1 MYSTDAN
8 MDEDKTREQLIEEL
22 AHVRRRLAEFEAGY
36 ACTYESIQQS
46 EDRYRALFEESRDV
60 IYISAREGLILEI
73 NKAASELFGYA
84 RDELLG
90 MDIHELY
97 ADSADRDKFQR
108 EIEEKGSLKDYEMRL
123 RRKNGT
129 DIYCLITS
137 TVRHDRE
144 GAVLGYQGIIH
155 DITERKQAER
165 ALRLSEER
173 FSKVFHSSPDWIAIS
188 TLSDGRFIDVNDAF
202 LRITGYS
209 REEVIGHT
217 SDELN
222 LWVDP
227 NERSRMIDMLKER
240 REIRDHEAQF
250 RMKSGDIRT
259 MLRSAELIDLEG
271 EPCMIN
277 ITRDITGRKQ
287 AEEEI
292 RKLNRELE
300 QRILELTET
309 NRELDAFS
317 HSVSH
322 DLRAPLVAIGGFA
335 RRLLRKHS
343 DDLDAAGLDM
353 LNTILANVQNME
365 RLIND
370 LLAFSRSGR
379 QRMNLLDVDMEELVS
394 TVFEEL
400 RAIVPGR
407 KVHLKAGKL
416 LPAYADPS
424 LIRQVI
430 MNLLSNAFKFTRT
443 REEAVIE
450 AGSRYD
456 GNDVLYYVKDNGVG
470 FDMRY
475 ANRLFDVF
483 QRMHGDEG
491 FEGTGIGLSIVQRI
505 VVRHG
510 GRVWAEGSAGKGA
523 VFYFTLPQKRQGD

>member
-60 IYISAREGLILEI
+60 IYISSREGLILEI

-84 RDELLG
+84 WDELLG

-144 GAVLGYQGIIH
+144 GAILGYQGIIH
-155 DITERKQAER
+155 
-165 ALRLSEER
+165 
-173 FSKVFHSSPDWIAIS
+173 
-188 TLSDGRFIDVNDAF
+188 
-202 LRITGYS
+202 
-209 REEVIGHT
+209 
-217 SDELN
+217 
-222 LWVDP
+222 
-227 NERSRMIDMLKER
+227 
-240 REIRDHEAQF
+240 
-250 RMKSGDIRT
+250 
-259 MLRSAELIDLEG
+259 
-271 EPCMIN
+271 
-277 ITRDITGRKQ
+277 DITGRKQ

-400 RAIVPGR
+400 RTIVPGR

-510 GRVWAEGSAGKGA
+510 GRVWAEGSVGKGA

>member
-60 IYISAREGLILEI
+60 IYISSREGLILEI

-84 RDELLG
+84 WDELLG

-144 GAVLGYQGIIH
+144 GAILGYQGIIH
-155 DITERKQAER
+155 
-165 ALRLSEER
+165 
-173 FSKVFHSSPDWIAIS
+173 
-188 TLSDGRFIDVNDAF
+188 
-202 LRITGYS
+202 
-209 REEVIGHT
+209 
-217 SDELN
+217 
-222 LWVDP
+222 
-227 NERSRMIDMLKER
+227 
-240 REIRDHEAQF
+240 
-250 RMKSGDIRT
+250 
-259 MLRSAELIDLEG
+259 
-271 EPCMIN
+271 
-277 ITRDITGRKQ
+277 DITGRKQ

-400 RAIVPGR
+400 RTIVPGR

-470 FDMRY
+470 FDMRF

-510 GRVWAEGSAGKGA
+510 GRVWAEGSVGKGA

>member
-46 EDRYRALFEESRDV
+46 EDRYRTLFEESRDV
-60 IYISAREGLILEI
+60 IYISSREGLILEI

-144 GAVLGYQGIIH
+144 GAILGYQGIIH
-155 DITERKQAER
+155 
-165 ALRLSEER
+165 
-173 FSKVFHSSPDWIAIS
+173 
-188 TLSDGRFIDVNDAF
+188 
-202 LRITGYS
+202 
-209 REEVIGHT
+209 
-217 SDELN
+217 
-222 LWVDP
+222 
-227 NERSRMIDMLKER
+227 
-240 REIRDHEAQF
+240 
-250 RMKSGDIRT
+250 
-259 MLRSAELIDLEG
+259 
-271 EPCMIN
+271 
-277 ITRDITGRKQ
+277 DITGRKQ

-400 RAIVPGR
+400 RTIVPGR

-510 GRVWAEGSAGKGA
+510 GRVWAEGSVGKGA